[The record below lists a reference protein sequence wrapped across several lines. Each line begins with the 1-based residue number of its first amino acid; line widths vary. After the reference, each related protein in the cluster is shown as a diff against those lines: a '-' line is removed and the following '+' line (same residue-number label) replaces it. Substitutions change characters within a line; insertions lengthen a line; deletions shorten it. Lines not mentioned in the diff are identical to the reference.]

1 MTNIRIFPQNYGV
14 NELVGSFLIGQS
26 YIGFA
31 VGYVVM
37 VCFRIIDIL
46 SLLILMLILNSEKL
60 LKLFKNNKN

>member
-14 NELVGSFLIGQS
+14 NELVGSFLIAQS

-37 VCFRIIDIL
+37 IFFRIIDIL
-46 SLLILMLILNSEKL
+46 SLLILMIILNSEKF
-60 LKLFKNNKN
+60 LKFFKNNKN